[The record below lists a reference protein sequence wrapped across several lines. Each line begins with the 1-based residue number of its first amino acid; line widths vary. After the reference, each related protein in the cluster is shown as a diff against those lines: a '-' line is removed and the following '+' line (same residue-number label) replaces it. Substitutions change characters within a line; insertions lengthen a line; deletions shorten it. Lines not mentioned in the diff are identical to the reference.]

1 MAYIIKKNL
10 FLICNFIDKKRAF
23 QAIKNGFIMVIP
35 IIITGAFALILINFP
50 IPEYQNF
57 ISSIFGGT
65 VKELLQNIYNCTMGL
80 LSLIM
85 VLTISYSYAQL
96 NAKSLSVL
104 CELPIVAIACYMII
118 SGVFNNDF
126 SIDSFSNKGFFTS
139 IFVAIVASK
148 LYLVIINSRYYRKPS
163 HQVGISNILEGAI
176 NGIVPNIIVILIFV
190 MLNEFITSF
199 LGYSSLQEV
208 FSAGATYIFSN
219 FGRNIFTAVFFVFSI
234 NILWLV
240 GIHGNNVLEAISG
253 SIFSQN
259 VQDNST
265 QYILTGIKQIDILN
279 RTFLDC
285 FVLMGGTGTIVCLLI
300 ALLLFSRRK
309 HFKSIGRISLVPV
322 IFNISEIITLG
333 IPVVLNPIF
342 FIPFLLVPLL
352 CLLISYFAMYFGL
365 VPIVINFV
373 PWTTPVFFSGYLAT
387 DSVKGLIL
395 QAILILIG
403 VFIYKPFVRMNE
415 EKYELNFKKK
425 VLELKDELIEMQ
437 EKQMNI
443 DFMHR
448 NDSLGTFAKM
458 LARDLAYDI
467 KLKKLFLLFQPQ
479 INKERKFIGAE
490 ALLRWNHQ
498 IAGLIYPP
506 LIIEIA
512 KEAGLLL
519 DLEKLIFDEAG
530 KSLQEINELIDK
542 SLKVSVNITAAS
554 LLNDGFEDMLAT
566 IIKKYSININN
577 LWLEITEQDSITN
590 LVVIEKLKRLKG
602 NGHKLLIDDF
612 GMGHTSIS
620 YLKSNDFD
628 MVKLDGSITKD
639 ILKNS
644 RNSEIISSIIY
655 LSKNLDF
662 NVISEYV
669 ETESQRDKLQE
680 LGCSIFQGYLYS
692 KPIPFKDLITIL
704 KHGVDNFPLRKD

>member
-10 FLICNFIDKKRAF
+10 FLISDFIDKKRVF

-57 ISSIFGGT
+57 ISSIFGGI
-65 VKELLQNIYNCTMGL
+65 VKETLQNVYNCTMGL

-118 SGVFNNDF
+118 SGVFNDDF
-126 SIDSFSNKGFFTS
+126 SIDNFSNKGLFTS
-139 IFVAIVASK
+139 IFVSIVASK
-148 LYLVIINSRYYRKPS
+148 LYLHIINSRYYRKPS
-163 HQVGISNILEGAI
+163 HKVGISNVLEGAI
-176 NGIVPNIIVILIFV
+176 NGIVPSIVVILCFV
-190 MLNEFITSF
+190 LFNEFITEF
-199 LGYSSLQEV
+199 LGYNSLQQV
-208 FSAGATYIFSN
+208 FSAVAINIFSN
-219 FGRNIFTAVFFVFSI
+219 FGRNIFTAILFVFSI

-240 GIHGNNVLEAISG
+240 GIHGNNVLEAVAG
-253 SIFSQN
+253 NIFSQN
-259 VQDNST
+259 VQENST
-265 QYILTGIKQIDILN
+265 QYILTGIKQADILN

-285 FVLMGGTGTIVCLLI
+285 FVIMGGTGTIVCLLI
-300 ALLLFSRRK
+300 ALLLFSKRK

-322 IFNISEIITLG
+322 MFNISEIITLG

-352 CLLISYFAMYFGL
+352 CLLISYFAMYVGL
-365 VPIVINFV
+365 VPIVTNFV
-373 PWTTPVFFSGYLAT
+373 PWTTPVLFSGYLAT
-387 DSVKGLIL
+387 DSIKGLLL
-395 QAILILIG
+395 QAILILFG
-403 VFIYKPFVRMNE
+403 VFIYKPFVKMNE

-425 VLELKDELIEMQ
+425 VLELKDELVEMQ
-437 EKQMNI
+437 EKQMAI
-443 DFMHR
+443 DFIHR

-458 LARDLAYDI
+458 LARDLEYDI
-467 KLKKLFLLFQPQ
+467 ELKKLFLLFQPQ

-498 IAGLIYPP
+498 IAGFIYPP

-512 KEAGLLL
+512 KEAGLLFE
-519 DLEKLIFDEAG
+519 LEKLIFDEAG
-530 KSLQEINELIDK
+530 KRLKEIDDK
-542 SLKVSVNITAAS
+542 VDQNLKISVNITAAS
-554 LLNDGFEDMLAT
+554 LLNDGFEDILET
-566 IIKKYSININN
+566 VTEKYSLDISN

-590 LVVIEKLKRLKG
+590 LVVIEKLKRLKEKG
-602 NGHKLLIDDF
+602 YKLLIDDF

-620 YLKSNDFD
+620 YLKSNEFD
-628 MVKLDGSITKD
+628 MVKLDGCITKD
-639 ILKNS
+639 ILENS

-669 ETESQRDKLQE
+669 ETEGQRDKLQE

-692 KPIPFKDLITIL
+692 KPIAFKELITIL
-704 KHGVDNFPLRKD
+704 KHGIDNFPLRKD

>member
-1 MAYIIKKNL
+1 MVYIIKKNL
-10 FLICNFIDKKRAF
+10 FLISDFIDKKRAF

-35 IIITGAFALILINFP
+35 IIITGAFALVLINFP

-57 ISSIFGGT
+57 ISSIFGGI
-65 VKELLQNIYNCTMGL
+65 VKEILQNVYNCTMGL

-85 VLTISYSYAQL
+85 VVTISYSYAQL

-118 SGVFNNDF
+118 SGVFNDDF
-126 SIDSFSNKGFFTS
+126 SIDNFSNKGLFTS

-148 LYLVIINSRYYRKPS
+148 LYLHIINSRYYRKPS

-176 NGIVPNIIVILIFV
+176 NGIVPSIIVTLCFV
-190 MLNEFITSF
+190 LFNEVITRV

-208 FSAGATYIFSN
+208 FSAGAIYIFSN
-219 FGRNIFTAVFFVFSI
+219 FGRNIFTAIIFVFSI

-240 GIHGNNVLEAISG
+240 GIHGNNVLEAVAG
-253 SIFSQN
+253 NIFCQN
-259 VQDNST
+259 VHENST
-265 QYILTGIKQIDILN
+265 QYILTGIKQADILN

-285 FVLMGGTGTIVCLLI
+285 FVIMGGTGTIICLLI
-300 ALLLFSRRK
+300 ALLLFSKRK
-309 HFKSIGRISLVPV
+309 HFKSIGKISSVPV

-342 FIPFLLVPLL
+342 FIPFLIVPLV
-352 CLLISYFAMYFGL
+352 CLLISYFAMYVGL
-365 VPIVINFV
+365 VPIVSNFV
-373 PWTTPVFFSGYLAT
+373 PWTTPVLFSGYLAT

-415 EKYELNFKKK
+415 EKYELNFKRK

-437 EKQMNI
+437 EKQMTI
-443 DFMHR
+443 DFIHR

-458 LARDLAYDI
+458 LARDLEYDI
-467 KLKKLFLLFQPQ
+467 ELKKLFLLFQPQ

-519 DLEKLIFDEAG
+519 ELEKLIFDEAG
-530 KSLQEINELIDK
+530 KSLKEIDELIDK
-542 SLKVSVNITAAS
+542 NLKISVNITAAS
-554 LLNDGFEDMLAT
+554 LLNDGFEDMLTT
-566 IIKKYSININN
+566 IIEKYSLNINN

-590 LVVIEKLKRLKG
+590 LVVIEKLKRLKV

-620 YLKSNDFD
+620 YLKSNEFD
-628 MVKLDGSITKD
+628 MVKLDGCITKD

-669 ETESQRDKLQE
+669 ETEGQRDKLQE

-704 KHGVDNFPLRKD
+704 KHGIDNFPLRKD